1 MKIDIDRWLTFDL
14 SRIFILE
21 KRTVADFLFIM
32 ALFTAF
38 FGSMNVWFMLSLSNY
53 YPILAFFF
61 AALSYTISRTL
72 STPIFKENYCIVPTL
87 TYLLLI
93 FYQAANNGLNI
104 NAYIKAIFTAIL
116 LLFIFRYDKSR
127 LEHVATIFAKT
138 IGGLLLVSYPFFLLY
153 IIGFPLPHIDMS
165 FNDGFYYFSNY
176 FFFLI
181 DERTIFAIIPR
192 FQSIFLEPTYLG
204 STAALLLMTQR
215 GKWKKWYN
223 ISLLVGLL
231 ISFSLAGYAYIVAII
246 FLNLWTERKKII
258 AKAMGVVFMMAIFTG
273 GAFIYNGG
281 DNMLHDLILLRLEVD
296 DGEIAGNNRVTK
308 SFDDE
313 YSSFIETTDVI
324 FGRDYDY
331 SNFGDSGYK
340 VFIYDFGIV
349 GVILLY
355 IFYIFAFAKY
365 RDSRSC
371 ISALILMS
379 LIFGVDAF
387 VLWMGRF
394 IPLYIAA
401 MRPNP
406 SNEDERQRQITN
418 SINTT
423 KDIV

>member
-1 MKIDIDRWLTFDL
+1 MNINVNRWLTFDL

-21 KRTVADFLFIM
+21 KRAVADFLFILS
-32 ALFTAF
+32 LFTAF
-38 FGSMNVWFMLSLSNY
+38 FGSMNVWFMLPLANY
-53 YPILAFFF
+53 YPILAFLF
-61 AALSYTISRTL
+61 AAGSYVISRTL
-72 STPIFKENYCIVPTL
+72 REQIFKENYFLLPTL
-87 TYLLLI
+87 AFLLLSY
-93 FYQAANNGLNI
+93 YQAVNNTLNI
-104 NAYIKAIFTAIL
+104 NAYIKATFLGIL
-116 LLFIFRYDKSR
+116 LSLIFRYDKSR
-127 LEHVATIFAKT
+127 LEYIATVFAKT
-138 IGGLLLVSYPFFLLY
+138 IGGLLVVSYPFFLLY

-176 FFFLI
+176 FIFLI

-204 STAALLLMTQR
+204 STSALLLMTQR

-246 FLNLWTERKKII
+246 FLNLWTEHKKII
-258 AKAMGVVFMMAIFTG
+258 AKAMGVVFMIAIFTG
-273 GAFIYNGG
+273 GAFVYNGG
-281 DNMLHDLILLRLEVD
+281 DNMLHDLILLRLEVK

-313 YSSFIETTDVI
+313 YSSFVESTDVML
-324 FGRDYDY
+324 GRDYDY

-340 VFIYDFGIV
+340 VFLYDYGIV

-365 RDSRSC
+365 RDSRSF
-371 ISALILMS
+371 ISALIVMS

-394 IPLYIAA
+394 IPLYIVA

-406 SNEDERQRQITN
+406 SNAEEQQSPITK
-418 SINTT
+418 SRNTT
-423 KDIV
+423 KDI

>member
-1 MKIDIDRWLTFDL
+1 MKINIDRWMKFDL
-14 SRIFILE
+14 SRIFVLE
-21 KRTVADFLFIM
+21 KSTVADFMFIM

-38 FGSMNVWFMLSLSNY
+38 FGSMNVWFTLPLSNY

-61 AALSYTISRTL
+61 AATSYAMSRTL
-72 STPIFKENYCIVPTL
+72 STPIYKESYYIVPTL
-87 TYLLLI
+87 AYLLLA
-93 FYQAANNGLNI
+93 FYQAANNGINI
-104 NAYIKAIFTAIL
+104 NAYIKATFTTLL
-116 LLFIFRYDKSR
+116 LLFIFKYDKSK

-153 IIGFPLPHIDMS
+153 IFGVPLPHIDMS
-165 FNDGFYYFSNY
+165 FNDGFYYYSNY
-176 FFFLI
+176 YLFLI

-204 STAALLLMTQR
+204 CTAALLLMTQR

-223 ISLLVGLL
+223 ISLLAGLL
-231 ISFSLAGYAYIVAII
+231 ISFSLAGYAYIVAIT

-258 AKAMGVVFMMAIFTG
+258 AKAMGVIFMIAIIAG
-273 GAFIYNGG
+273 GAFVYNGG

-296 DGEIAGNNRVTK
+296 DGEMAGNNRVSK

-340 VFIYDFGIV
+340 VFLYDFGIV
-349 GVILLY
+349 GVVLLY
-355 IFYIFAFAKY
+355 IFYIFAFAKC
-365 RDSRSC
+365 RDSRSFL
-371 ISALILMS
+371 SALIVMS

-401 MRPNP
+401 MRPTP
-406 SNEDERQRQITN
+406 SNEDKQQIQITN

-423 KDIV
+423 KDIL